1 MIRLLVVD
9 DHRVVRMGIERIL
22 ARNAQDI
29 VIEEAA
35 GGREALDRVRAG
47 SWDLV
52 LLDLVLPDVSGFEV
66 LSELKSLRPEL
77 PVLVFSMHTDEP
89 YVIRALKD
97 GAAGYVTK
105 DCPPDELIKAVRR
118 VAAGGHYIMPELAE
132 LLVGRLRTP
141 QDLPLHELLSSREY
155 EVMLSLARGK
165 TLREIATHLC
175 VSESSVSTY
184 RTRILKKLHLGNNS
198 QITRYV
204 LDKSLE

>member
-1 MIRLLVVD
+1 M
-9 DHRVVRMGIERIL
+9 L
-22 ARNAQDI
+22 ARSSKDF

-35 GGREALDRVRAG
+35 GGREALERVRTG

-66 LSELKSLRPEL
+66 LSELKSNRPEV

-97 GAAGYVTK
+97 GASGYVTK
-105 DCPPDELIKAVRR
+105 DCPPDELIMAVRK
-118 VAAGGHYIMPELAE
+118 VASGGHYIMPALAE

-155 EVMLSLARGK
+155 EVMLLLARG
-165 TLREIATHLC
+165 TSLREMASHLC

-184 RTRILKKLHLGNNS
+184 RTRILKKLHLENNS

-204 LDKSLE
+204 LNKSLE